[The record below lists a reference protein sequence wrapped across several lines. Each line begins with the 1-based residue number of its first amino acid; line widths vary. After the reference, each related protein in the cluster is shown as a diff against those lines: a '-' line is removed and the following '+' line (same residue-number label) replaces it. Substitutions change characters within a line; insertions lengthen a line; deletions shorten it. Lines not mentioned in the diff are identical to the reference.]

1 MLFQTTPAH
10 EELRAKIRA
19 FAEEEVKPI
28 AFMLD
33 QQNEFPTEAIAKF
46 GEMGLMGIPFPK
58 EYGGAGL
65 DALSYAIAVEEL
77 ARVDGG
83 TGVILSAHVSLGSW
97 PIFAFGTEEQKKK
110 YLVPLAKGE
119 KIGAFG
125 LTEPNAGSDAG
136 GTETTAVDKGDHYL
150 LNGGKIFITNAPK
163 ADTYVVFAVTT
174 PDIGTRGISAFIV
187 EKGWKGFEFG
197 DHYDKMGIRSSSTAE
212 LIFNDVKVPKENLLG
227 KEGEGF
233 KIAMATLDGGRIGI
247 AAQALGIAQ
256 GAFEQALDYAREREQ
271 FGKPIGVHQGVSFK
285 LADMATKLRCARFL
299 VYSAAEMKEAHVPY
313 GMESAMAKMYASD
326 IALEVCNDALQIFG
340 GSGFLK
346 GMEVERAYRD
356 AKITTIYE
364 GTNEIQRVVIS
375 SHLLGKEGEGFK
387 IAMATLDGGRIGIA
401 AQALGIAQG
410 AFEQALDYAREREQ
424 FGKPIGVHQ
433 GVSFKLADMATKL
446 RCARFLVYSAAEMKE
461 AHVPYGME
469 SAMAKMYASDIALEV
484 CNDALQIF
492 GGSGFLKGMEVERAY
507 RDAKITT
514 IYEGTN
520 EIQRVVIS
528 SHLLGKLTKGN
539 EGGGRSVAKK
549 PAPITGIRKKH
560 IFRDGDALQKVEEL
574 VAALKKDGHDFSVG
588 IALDTPIPQAERVV
602 SAGKGIGDK
611 KNMKLIEDLAKAAG
625 AAIGSSRPVAETL
638 KYLPLNRYVG
648 MSGQKFM
655 GNLYIACGI
664 SGASQHLKGI
674 KDASTIVAINKN
686 GNAPIFKNCDYGI
699 VGDVM
704 EILPLLTEALGG
716 TAEKQPAPPMVKMKR
731 PTPPKPAPIGK
742 SYVCSGC
749 GYTYDPA
756 LGDEEGEIAPGTLF
770 EKLPEDWVCPECS
783 EGKSEF
789 IEG

>member
-1 MLFQTTPAH
+1 MLFQTTQAH
-10 EELRAKIRA
+10 EELRAKVRA
-19 FAEEEVKPI
+19 FAEEEIKPI

-33 QQNEFPTEAIAKF
+33 QQNEFPDEAIRKL
-46 GEMGLMGIPFPK
+46 GEMGLMGIPFPA

-83 TGVILSAHVSLGSW
+83 AGVILSAHVSLGSW
-97 PIFAFGTEEQKKK
+97 PIFAYGTEEQKRK

-136 GTETTAVDKGDHYL
+136 GTETTAVLKGDHYV

-233 KIAMATLDGGRIGI
+233 KIAMSTLDGGRIGI

-256 GAFEQALDYAREREQ
+256 GAFEHALSYSKERVQ
-271 FGKPIGVHQGVSFK
+271 FGKPIAAQQSIAFK

-299 VYSAAEMKEAHVPY
+299 IYSAAELKEQHAPY

-326 IALEVCNDALQIFG
+326 IALEVTNDALQIHG

-364 GTNEIQRVVIS
+364 GTNEIQRVVIA
-375 SHLLGKEGEGFK
+375 SHILGKAPK
-387 IAMATLDGGRIGIA
+387 
-401 AQALGIAQG
+401 
-410 AFEQALDYAREREQ
+410 
-424 FGKPIGVHQ
+424 
-433 GVSFKLADMATKL
+433 S
-446 RCARFLVYSAAEMKE
+446 S
-461 AHVPYGME
+461 
-469 SAMAKMYASDIALEV
+469 
-484 CNDALQIF
+484 
-492 GGSGFLKGMEVERAY
+492 GGS
-507 RDAKITT
+507 
-514 IYEGTN
+514 
-520 EIQRVVIS
+520 S
-528 SHLLGKLTKGN
+528 SQP
-539 EGGGRSVAKK
+539 KK
-549 PAPITGIRKKH
+549 PAPVTGVRKKV
-560 IFRDGDALQKVEEL
+560 ILRDGSPAEQ
-574 VAALKKDGHDFSVG
+574 VAALVEHLKKDGHDFTVG
-588 IALDTPIPQAERVV
+588 IPLDTPIAQAERVV
-602 SAGKGIGDK
+602 SAGKGIGGK

-638 KYLPLNRYVG
+638 KYVPLNRYVG
-648 MSGQKFM
+648 MSGQKFT

-664 SGASQHLKGI
+664 SGAVQHLKGI
-674 KDASTIVAINKN
+674 KDASTIVAINTN
-686 GNAPIFKNCDYGI
+686 AGAPIFKNCDYGI
-699 VGDVM
+699 VGDVN
-704 EILPLLTEALGG
+704 EILPLLTAALDTG
-716 TAEKQPAPPMVKMKR
+716 EKQPAPPMVKMKR
-731 PTPPKPAPIGK
+731 PRLPKPEPIGK
-742 SYVCSGC
+742 RYVCGGC
-749 GYTYDPA
+749 GYEYIPE
-756 LGDEEGEIAPGTLF
+756 LGDPDGDIAPGTLF
-770 EKLPEDWVCPECS
+770 EKLPEDWVCPECA
-783 EGKSEF
+783 EPKVEF
-789 IEG
+789 IEA